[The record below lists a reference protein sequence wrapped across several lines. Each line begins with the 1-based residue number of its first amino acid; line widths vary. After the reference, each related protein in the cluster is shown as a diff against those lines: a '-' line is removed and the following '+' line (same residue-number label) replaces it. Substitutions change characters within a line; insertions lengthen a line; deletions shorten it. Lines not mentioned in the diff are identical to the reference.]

1 MIFNQDFIFFF
12 LKFSLIIAD
21 HFNFAEIMPT
31 KVEPF
36 NRAFRDLYPWS
47 QFLR

>member
-1 MIFNQDFIFFF
+1 MIFNQDFIF

-21 HFNFAEIMPT
+21 HFDFPKSLPT

-36 NRAFRDLYPWS
+36 NRAVRDL
-47 QFLR
+47 